1 MTDTDNE
8 NTWKEHGLTKA
19 EYERIL
25 ELMGRKPNYLELAL
39 FGVMWSEH
47 CCYKHSK
54 LQLKKF
60 PTAGPQVLQGP
71 GENAGVVDLGG
82 GWGVAFKMESHNH
95 PSAIEPFQ
103 GAATGVGGIIRDIF
117 AMGARPVASL
127 DSLRFGDISNLRV
140 KALLNGVVAGIGAY
154 GNCMGIPTV
163 AGEVYFHPAF
173 QGNPLV
179 NAMSVGLLRT
189 DRIFRGRADG
199 VGNVVML
206 VGARTGRDGIKGASF
221 ASEELSDRDPD
232 KRHNVQV
239 GDPFMEKLLLEATLE
254 ILEQGLVVGL
264 QDLGAAGLTS
274 SGCEMAGRAGSGLYM
289 DLDKVPLREQGL
301 ADWEMMLSE
310 SQERMLLIVEPAKA
324 EAVRKVFDK
333 WDLLSTAV
341 GEVTGDACF
350 TLKRGERVLASIPA
364 AFLTEKA
371 PVYAQE
377 YVEPE
382 YYKILKEADLS
393 PVHNC
398 EDFSD
403 LLAKLLSSPNLSSRH
418 WVYEQYDSTVGL
430 NTVIGPSGDG
440 ALLRVPGTRKGI
452 ALSCDCN
459 SRYAYLD
466 PFLGGAIAVAE
477 SALNVAVTGAR
488 PLALTNCLNFGNPE
502 NPEIFWQFVRA
513 TDGLAEAA
521 RALDTPVTGGNVSF
535 YNEYDGK
542 AIHPAPV
549 IGMLG
554 LLEDLDFRL
563 TFHFK
568 NIGDLVI
575 LIGLTKDELGASEAH
590 YLMTGRDE
598 GPVPSLDLALA
609 ARLNS
614 FLVRAASLRVLES
627 AHDCADGG
635 LAVALAEAA
644 FPLELGLELAWQGDV
659 SAAAMF
665 FGETQSRVVA
675 SVSPANFTKT
685 AELMASFGLP
695 FLTLGR
701 VSGDGII
708 SLRYNASRIS
718 AQTLEFKALWRGAL
732 QKVAEI

>member
-1 MTDTDNE
+1 MNNNSNE
-8 NTWKEHGLTKA
+8 NVWKEHGLTEG
-19 EYERIL
+19 EYGRIL
-25 ELMGRKPNYLELAL
+25 ELMGRQPNYLELAL

-47 CCYKHSK
+47 CCYKSSK
-54 LQLKKF
+54 NQLRKF
-60 PTAGPQVLQGP
+60 PTKGPQVLLGP
-71 GENAGVVDLGG
+71 GENAGVVDLGE
-82 GWGVAFKMESHNH
+82 GWGCAFKMESHNH

-127 DSLRFGDISNLRV
+127 NSLRFGDIGNRRV

-179 NAMSVGLLRT
+179 NAMCVGILRT

-199 VGNVVML
+199 IGNIVML

-221 ASEELSDRDPD
+221 ASEELSDQDPD

-254 ILEQGLVVGL
+254 ILGQDLVVGL

-289 DLDKVPLREQGL
+289 DLDRVPMREEGL

-310 SQERMLLIVEPAKA
+310 SQERMLLIVEPSKV

-333 WDLLSTAV
+333 WDLLSSAV
-341 GEVTGDACF
+341 GEVTGDGCF
-350 TLKRGERVLASIPA
+350 TLRRGERVIASVPA
-364 AFLTEKA
+364 ALLTDQA
-371 PVYAQE
+371 PVYSHE
-377 YVEPE
+377 YAEPP
-382 YYKILKEADLS
+382 YIKRLSEADLS
-393 PVHNC
+393 PVRNC
-398 EDFSD
+398 EDFRD
-403 LLAKLLSSPNLSSRH
+403 LLESLLASPNLSSRH

-459 SRYAYLD
+459 SRYTYLD
-466 PFLGGAIAVAE
+466 PYLGGAIAVAE
-477 SALNVAVTGAR
+477 AALNVAVTGAR
-488 PLALTNCLNFGNPE
+488 PLALTNCLNFGTPE
-502 NPEIFWQFVRA
+502 NPEIFWQFVKA
-513 TDGLAEAA
+513 TDGIADAA
-521 RALDTPVTGGNVSF
+521 KALDTPVTGGNVSF
-535 YNEYDGK
+535 YNEYDGR
-542 AIHPAPV
+542 AIHPTPV

-554 LLEDLDFRL
+554 LLEDLDWRL
-563 TFHFK
+563 TFHFRK
-568 NIGDLVI
+568 PGDIVL
-575 LIGLTKDELGASEAH
+575 LIGRSLEELGATEAH
-590 YLMTGRDE
+590 FVLTGRDE
-598 GPVPSLDLALA
+598 GPVPSLDLDLA

-614 FLVRAASLRVLES
+614 FLARAASLRLLES
-627 AHDCADGG
+627 AHDVADGG
-635 LAVALAEAA
+635 LSVALAEAC
-644 FPLELGLELAWQGDV
+644 FPLELGLELAWDGNV
-659 SAAAMF
+659 SSAAAL

-675 SVSPANFTKT
+675 SVSPGNFTRA
-685 AELMASFGLP
+685 AELLASFGLP
-695 FLTLGR
+695 FSTLGR
-701 VSGDGII
+701 VGTEGV
-708 SLRYNASRIS
+708 LRIKYNSTRVS
-718 AQTLEFKALWRGAL
+718 APVSELKALWRCSLA
-732 QKVAEI
+732 KKAEI